1 MISYLELIPRLKRK
15 IYVLTQIPSYLTQH
29 TLLVLAEHWNCEGHM
44 DLSNKLHILC
54 CPAILFHLLMNWKYP
69 TNSCR
74 DLSMFLKWHVGQQ
87 SVPWHVLPI
96 SNVICL
102 PEMTNLK
109 HVTYFVV
116 VLGSLFLRNVLWT
129 KRFYFRFFKNFQV
142 IWLHLITGKHWL
154 IFKLVFFYEPSE
166 HHTASDLNRL
176 MKRVLWLHR
185 GWARIGPCVC
195 HLPGIDGCCP
205 PTPVHHTGF
214 HQLQKWIQNGSRKWC
229 LCKCH
234 CHHSISITMAPLVVI
249 EQHREEV
256 SQRWH
261 ECDLPSTR
269 CIIIF
274 KVSRRP
280 NNYS

>member
-1 MISYLELIPRLKRK
+1 MTRGTTVCAVTCVAYLKRNLFTRNDK
-15 IYVLTQIPSYLTQH
+15 SKTCDLFCCCAWIFILEECVVDKTVLFQVFQ
-29 TLLVLAEHWNCEGHM
+29 E
-44 DLSNKLHILC
+44 
-54 CPAILFHLLMNWKYP
+54 
-69 TNSCR
+69 
-74 DLSMFLKWHVGQQ
+74 
-87 SVPWHVLPI
+87 
-96 SNVICL
+96 
-102 PEMTNLK
+102 
-109 HVTYFVV
+109 
-116 VLGSLFLRNVLWT
+116 
-129 KRFYFRFFKNFQV
+129 FQV

-249 EQHREEV
+249 EQHRKEV